1 MEPRTSVTPTSSLP
15 ECGIVMPI
23 SAIDGC
29 SAEHWKDVLA
39 ILKEAIGEAGFQ
51 PNLVSDADDI
61 GVIQKRII
69 QNLYTCP
76 ILVCDVSGKNP
87 NVMFE
92 LGMRL
97 AFDKPTIIVKDTVT
111 GYSFDTA
118 PVEHL
123 TYPRDLRYQRMQE
136 FKRVLSDKLRATYER
151 ATADAGYSTF
161 LKEFGSFKAAT
172 LDEEELPAFAFL
184 TDTIQ
189 ELRRELKQIVV
200 RSTVDASSPLG
211 LSSVDA
217 VRLMEEAYTAL
228 PPQVFAMDGDVD
240 VAAKRLEIAE
250 ILRASLMQD
259 RAVVPLS
266 TVLEFVNQKMP

>member
-1 MEPRTSVTPTSSLP
+1 
-15 ECGIVMPI
+15 MPI
-23 SAIDGC
+23 SALDGC

-39 ILKEAIGEAGFQ
+39 ILKEAINEAGFQ

-97 AFDKPTIIVKDTVT
+97 AFDKPTIIVKDNITD
-111 GYSFDTA
+111 YSFDTA

-123 TYPRDLRYQRMQE
+123 TYPRDLRYQKMQE
-136 FKRVLSDKLRATYER
+136 FKRVLRDKLRGTYER
-151 ATADAGYSTF
+151 AISDSGYSTF

-184 TDTIQ
+184 VETIQ
-189 ELRRELKQIVV
+189 ELRRELKEIVV
-200 RSTVDASSPLG
+200 RSNLDTRAALG
-211 LSSVDA
+211 LSSIDA

-228 PPQVFAMDGDVD
+228 PPHVLAMDGEAD
-240 VAAKRLEIAE
+240 ASAKRLQIAE
-250 ILRASLMQD
+250 MLRTALMQD
-259 RAVVPLS
+259 RAVIPLS
-266 TVLEFVNQKMP
+266 TVLEFVSQKMS